1 MALRQAETAVEQFR
15 QNIRL
20 VPQLQKFYE
29 SGCDEWVGDEK
40 ESGAMYIGRTYIGY
54 LKCLRAVATLSNADV
69 KKIIKI
75 ERLIDEDDAKRA
87 AEAGL
92 EVNKGSAAKFSHG
105 EVLRMLNSKK
115 RSELFDLALAGADA
129 SSPIFAGAVHE
140 CTTRLV
146 KGSEL
151 VAAGEKPG
159 DDNPLFD
166 AAYSGHTRGIAPRTM
181 VHFIISHYLTRTF
194 QARYDGDRKLGELAF
209 DKDAMHGLLSVGI
222 RILVARGQCP
232 PEIVEMWNRTRAE
245 GGLQWHNDKYDP
257 NNKQDPKQHFYNKAF
272 PKKKKEGKK

>member
-15 QNIRL
+15 QNVGL
-20 VPQLQKFYE
+20 VPQLQRFYE

-54 LKCLRAVATLSNADV
+54 LKCLKAVATLSDADV
-69 KKIIKI
+69 QKVIEV

-87 AEAGL
+87 ALAGL
-92 EVNKGSAAKFSHG
+92 KVNKGSAAKFSHG
-105 EVLRMLNSKK
+105 EVLRMLNSEK

-146 KGSEL
+146 RGSEL
-151 VAAGEKPG
+151 VALGEKPG

-166 AAYSGHTRGIAPRTM
+166 AAYIGHTKGIAPRTM

-194 QARYDGDRKLGELAF
+194 QARYDGDKKLGALAF

-222 RILVARGQCP
+222 RLLVARGQCP

-257 NNKQDPKQHFYNKAF
+257 NNKQDPKQRFYDEEF
-272 PKKKKEGKK
+272 GGR